1 MSSHNKPALQSLLSP
16 RSVDEFL
23 SDYWP
28 DKAPYFA
35 ADGDPARLPEFLHA
49 NELSN
54 FDALAYVNR
63 RPVAFGNGPKSAH
76 MVASD
81 ARTAAN
87 LYKMGLTVY
96 FDNITRVIPGAKKF
110 VRQLAR
116 ELGLNERATR
126 VSAWASP
133 VENGAAP
140 HYDPTDVFSIQL
152 RGTKRFE
159 LARVNEVSAP
169 YGKQYTPGA
178 SRLTEETFAQ
188 MGNGFP
194 DWRNVEF
201 KAVEMKPGSVLFFP
215 RGTWH
220 RTYASADS
228 LAISIMIEP
237 PSAAECVLD
246 QLRLVML
253 QDPEWRR
260 PLYGAWGND
269 EERAA
274 AIEQATRLV
283 QKIPD
288 AASAIAAKDIVLP
301 TLTPDKRLA
310 QIDANSRFQRIPNA
324 GAVIE
329 ERNEPNSNTTKCM
342 RVTLRDEH
350 NAERTLVAIEIPES
364 HADVVNW
371 LAAQDTPFYARDLQA
386 QFPEIAFDEIKQLL
400 ENCARCGLLTLLCF
414 PSINKNKN

>member
-1 MSSHNKPALQSLLSP
+1 MPSHDKPALQSLLSP

-28 DKAPYFA
+28 DKALYFA
-35 ADGDPARLPEFLHA
+35 VDGDPARLPEFLHA

-63 RPVAFGNGPKSAH
+63 RPVAFGNGPKSAR
-76 MVASD
+76 MVATD
-81 ARTAAN
+81 AKNASN
-87 LYKMGLTVY
+87 LYQMGLTVY
-96 FDNITRVIPGAKKF
+96 FDNITRVIPAARNF
-110 VRQLAR
+110 ARQLAC
-116 ELGLNERATR
+116 ELGLNERAAR

-152 RGTKRFE
+152 RGTKLFE

-188 MGNGFP
+188 MVNGFP
-194 DWRNVEF
+194 DWRDVAFE
-201 KAVEMKPGSVLFFP
+201 KVEMKPGSVLFFP

-228 LAISIMIEP
+228 LAVSIAIEP

-260 PLYGAWGND
+260 PLYGVWGND

-274 AIEQATRLV
+274 AIEQATRLI

-288 AASAIAAKDIVLP
+288 VVKAISAKDIVLP
-301 TLTPDKRLA
+301 TLTPDKKLA

-324 GAVIE
+324 GAVAE
-329 ERNEPNSNTTKCM
+329 KPNQPNSNATKCM
-342 RVTLRDEH
+342 CITLRDEH
-350 NAERTLVAIEIPES
+350 NIEHTLINIEIPAQ
-364 HADVVNW
+364 HIDIVNW
-371 LAAQDTPFYARDLQA
+371 LAAKDTPFYARDLQA
-386 QFPEIAFDEIKQLL
+386 QFPEVAFDEINQLL

-414 PSINKNKN
+414 PSINNNKN